1 MYLVKDNFRIF
12 SSSGPIQK
20 IFILFLIDF
29 AEAAQVRK
37 EYDDSSSKLS
47 KMQSRISSLT
57 QKLKQDF
64 GKLKLLRKHV
74 FIVDYIYFSV
84 HLYRRLIFSVYYCR
98 SRKGILCVSRS
109 MFREQT
115 EQVRHF
121 LSFFFNCLH

>member
-1 MYLVKDNFRIF
+1 MYLVKDNFRNF
-12 SSSGPIQK
+12 GASGPIHK
-20 IFILFLIDF
+20 IFISFLIDF

-47 KMQSRISSLT
+47 KIQSRISSLT

-64 GKLKLLRKHV
+64 GILMILRKHV

-84 HLYRRLIFSVYYCR
+84 DLYRRLIFSVYYCR
-98 SRKGILCVSRS
+98 SRKGILCILRS

-121 LSFFFNCLH
+121 HSFFFHRLH